1 MPSAPCLTLC
11 MIVRD
16 ERTRLPACLES
27 VRGLA
32 DEIVVVDTG
41 STDGTPDVARA
52 AGARV
57 HETPWPHDFS
67 AARNAGLE
75 LATGRWIL
83 VLDADETLPAAS
95 REALRAIV
103 AGPADHARALV
114 QRNLLPESAGH
125 ISVSIVRLFPRHPR
139 VRFERPIHE
148 QVNTALEREGIRIVD
163 TDIPFLHTGYA
174 SAAAM
179 PAKTRRNRALI
190 EAALAREPD
199 ADPNLWFFHA
209 ASFFDTGEHLR
220 AAELYDECARRSA
233 GRRRRLEVA
242 ARIKQAESL
251 WLAGRPAE
259 AEVCLPAGADSPHPL
274 VCELRAALADLA
286 GRRDEAKGWR
296 ERLLSCPDVAHLPPV
311 ALGPMKLRALNAL
324 AEDWAARGR
333 KDRAVKVLRL
343 GLAAAQGRIDAAAA
357 AIGQAYATA

>member
-1 MPSAPCLTLC
+1 MPSAPNLSLC
-11 MIVRD
+11 MIVRN
-16 ERTRLPACLES
+16 ERARLPACLES

-41 STDGTPDVARA
+41 STDGTADLARA

-57 HETPWPHDFS
+57 LEIPWPDDFS
-67 AARNAGLE
+67 AARNAGLD

-83 VLDADETLPAAS
+83 VLDADETLPPAS
-95 REALRAIV
+95 RETLREIV

-125 ISVSIVRLFPRHPR
+125 VSVAIVRLFPRHPR

-174 SAAAM
+174 TAAAM

-190 EAALAREPD
+190 EAALARDPD
-199 ADPNLWFFHA
+199 ADPNLWFFQA
-209 ASFFDTGEHLR
+209 ASFFDSGEHLR
-220 AAELYDECARRSA
+220 AAELYGECARRSA
-233 GRRRRLEVA
+233 GRRRRLEAA
-242 ARIKQAESL
+242 ARIKQAECL
-251 WLAGRPAE
+251 WIAGRPAE
-259 AEVCLPAGADSPHPL
+259 AEAALPTEGDAPHPL
-274 VCELRAALADLA
+274 ACELRAAMADA
-286 GRRDEAKGWR
+286 SGRRDEAKAWR

-311 ALGPMKLRALNAL
+311 ALGAMKLRALNAL

-333 KDRAVKVLRL
+333 KDRAVRVLRL
-343 GLAAAQGRIDAAAA
+343 GLSAAQGRIDAAAA
-357 AIGQAYATA
+357 SLARAYAAA